1 MSDVD
6 PGAQACGE
14 HDGRQRPATTCSGST
29 SGAGPSRSNPTSAIV
44 VSQRAARRRQR
55 DDLIALPS
63 TWVVARIAGRV
74 P

>member
-1 MSDVD
+1 VASTPPADRASHDVLGLD
-6 PGAQACGE
+6 IGA
-14 HDGRQRPATTCSGST
+14 GRSGS
-29 SGAGPSRSNPTSAIV
+29 RPTSAIV
-44 VSQRAARRRQR
+44 LSQRAARRRQR